1 MKQPWPSQ
9 IRAMLRKEEDGMTAA
24 ELSQMLEAPKS
35 AVYDALTRMPD
46 AYVDRWTEPNKY
58 QSTEQVWCVVV
69 PPENCPRP
77 DRRREPNGVEDRTY

>member
-1 MKQPWPSQ
+1 
-9 IRAMLRKEEDGMTAA
+9 MTAA